1 MEKKPTAPT
10 KYAGKFKA
18 GECETEGLALKLTVK
33 CRFFVCFFF
42 VLAEAA
48 TLSASTAFR
57 AGTRCSQSVMS
68 SRRAREVKA
77 ATCARLA
84 AADKMTVNNV
94 ITSARGRQP
103 SSVPANKAQPAC
115 RKWRLCTK
123 RKKKKPNTA

>member
-1 MEKKPTAPT
+1 MENKPKAPT
-10 KYAGKFKA
+10 KYAGKFKV

-33 CRFFVCFFF
+33 CPFFF
-42 VLAEAA
+42 LLAEAA

-94 ITSARGRQP
+94 ITSPRGRQP
-103 SSVPANKAQPAC
+103 SSVPANKTQPAP
-115 RKWRLCTK
+115 RK
-123 RKKKKPNTA
+123 